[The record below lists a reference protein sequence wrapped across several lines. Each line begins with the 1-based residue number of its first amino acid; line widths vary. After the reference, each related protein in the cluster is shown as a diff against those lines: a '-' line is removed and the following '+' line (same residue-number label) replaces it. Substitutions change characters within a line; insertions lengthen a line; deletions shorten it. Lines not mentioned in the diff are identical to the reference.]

1 MDHLL
6 FEFFCL
12 FFFKQRVK
20 SLASCI
26 LGSFLPLSSLCGP
39 CFLAYLWGESHSG
52 QSWLWTSNCASSACE
67 KLRYEEYAHL
77 SGSYGLCY
85 NIKLVFL
92 LQIILKEW
100 PLEACV
106 INGQQQS
113 LQLRLLGWPQMHW
126 QSFQKGSESICLRT
140 SINSPGCS
148 WMMTFNNHSRFFFP
162 LIGFGYALAVHS
174 ISTWIWGPRFEV
186 LKTSYHFKKETML
199 TNVN

>member
-12 FFFKQRVK
+12 YFFRQGVK
-20 SLASCI
+20 SLVSCI

-39 CFLAYLWGESHSG
+39 CFLAYLWRESHK
-52 QSWLWTSNCASSACE
+52 WPKLALNCAASACE

-77 SGSYGLCY
+77 SGSYRLCY

-106 INGQQQS
+106 INGQKQS
-113 LQLRLLGWPQMHW
+113 LQFRLLGWPQMHW
-126 QSFQKGSESICLRT
+126 QSFQKGSEGICLRT
-140 SINSPGCS
+140 SINSLGCS

-162 LIGFGYALAVHS
+162 SLALDMPWQFIVYQLGFGDL
-174 ISTWIWGPRFEV
+174 V
-186 LKTSYHFKKETML
+186 LKF
-199 TNVN
+199 